1 MHQAYRVICHIIAL
15 CVVIQAAAI
24 AWATFA
30 MGQYVQDGRPIT
42 DSTDFAGF
50 DVHQV
55 VGQFIIPPLAIVL
68 LVIALIAKLGVKWS
82 AWLLLTVVIQVALAF
97 ASFAVPGLG
106 ILHGI
111 VAFAVLGLAEVA
123 ARAVGARSVPASAA
137 QAGPVA

>member
-1 MHQAYRVICHIIAL
+1 MQQAYRIICHIIAA

-24 AWATFA
+24 AWATFS
-30 MGQYVQDGRPIT
+30 MGQYVQDGKPIT

-55 VGQFIIPPLAIVL
+55 VGQFIIPPLALVL
-68 LVIALIAKLGVKWS
+68 LLIALIGKLGIKWA
-82 AWLLLTVVIQVALAF
+82 AWLLVVVVIQVALAY

-111 VAFAVLGLAEVA
+111 VAFAVLGLAEIA
-123 ARAVGARSVPASAA
+123 ARAVGAPSSHARAA
-137 QAGPVA
+137 QAGPAT